1 VPKRLLTE
9 EFKKQFKP
17 KDSIMSL
24 DNVYCFTKIKM
35 TQILIV
41 ITAIYLE
48 NNKGEESKSYYTSC
62 ENFYKVRADK
72 MKE

>member
-1 VPKRLLTE
+1 
-9 EFKKQFKP
+9 
-17 KDSIMSL
+17 MSL